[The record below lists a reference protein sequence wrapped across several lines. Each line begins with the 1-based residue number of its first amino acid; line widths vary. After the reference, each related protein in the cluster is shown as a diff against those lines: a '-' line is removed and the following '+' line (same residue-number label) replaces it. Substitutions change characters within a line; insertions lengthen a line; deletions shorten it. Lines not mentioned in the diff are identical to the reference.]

1 MKIRSEINVRICAEF
16 SGSMAGKATISAVMC
31 TQQATNQ
38 PTWLALRTAE
48 GLINPAQFDGP
59 EATFIAQLAF
69 WAPRCRQMKE
79 IEFF

>member
-1 MKIRSEINVRICAEF
+1 
-16 SGSMAGKATISAVMC
+16 MAGKATISAVMC

-38 PTWLALRTAE
+38 PTWLALRTAD

-69 WAPRCRQMKE
+69 
-79 IEFF
+79 